1 MVGGNGDPVH
11 LLWSRESCPH
21 YLLDVWQHRQRRDA
35 LPYLLPIIAWDRW
48 RDCLWGHRRM
58 RAFFLS
64 LISCSN
70 LENGGPCV
78 SSGQHSRT
86 SPNDVGVGTWLW
98 KCESRRKPH
107 PLLKSARGNQ
117 PWWSW
122 RAHPGCED
130 KGELVGG
137 WGNKTCSFQAHNQGY
152 DLSQPNIYSIY
163 ELLKYL
169 KAPNLQTQSC
179 RITTMQA
186 NNRISKMTLSE
197 SPALLL

>member
-1 MVGGNGDPVH
+1 MVIQSTCYDQGRAVPIIYWMCGSIG
-11 LLWSRESCPH
+11 REEMPFPTSCPS
-21 YLLDVWQHRQRRDA
+21 
-35 LPYLLPIIAWDRW
+35 LPETGGGAVFGVTGE
-48 RDCLWGHRRM
+48 WGL
-58 RAFFLS
+58 FFLS

-86 SPNDVGVGTWLW
+86 SPNDVGVGAWLW

-107 PLLKSARGNQ
+107 PLLNSARGNQ

-137 WGNKTCSFQAHNQGY
+137 WGNKTCSFQAQNQGY